1 MLIQQVIRCLV
12 VNLNVGYAKFVVKF
26 VFGSIKLAEQVSNY
40 SWDDASSFP
49 LVASAHG
56 EGFTTTCLP
65 VSEYRSIKAF
75 KTVVDNRPCDSI
87 EDQILIRLFFKD
99 EIKSEIMLFLER
111 RQFYAVCL
119 DCDCTLITHPDG

>member
-12 VNLNVGYAKFVVKF
+12 VNFNVGYGKFVVEF

-56 EGFTTTCLP
+56 EGFTTTCLT

-75 KTVVDNRPCDSI
+75 KTVVDNRPCDGI
-87 EDQILIRLFFKD
+87 ED
-99 EIKSEIMLFLER
+99 
-111 RQFYAVCL
+111 
-119 DCDCTLITHPDG
+119 